1 MALSDTT
8 KVIVLTSCLRSLKN
22 ELDKIKDYA
31 VKEDIDWI
39 NNYIQYTLWLVDNE
53 EMRIKIND
61 FIWVYFRYMF
71 IISFY

>member
-53 EMRIKIND
+53 ENEDKN
-61 FIWVYFRYMF
+61 
-71 IISFY
+71 